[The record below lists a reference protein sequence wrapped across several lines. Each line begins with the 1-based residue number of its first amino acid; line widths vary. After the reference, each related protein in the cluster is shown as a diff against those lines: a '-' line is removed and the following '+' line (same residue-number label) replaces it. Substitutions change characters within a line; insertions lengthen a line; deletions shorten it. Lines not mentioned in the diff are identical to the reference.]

1 MVIEVLKYSIPLRL
15 YIAARA
21 LSLLLRILYL
31 LVIYF
36 VLYYFFSL
44 FSQDTIENDNQVIVA
59 LSLTHIQ
66 TQYRILVICLHL
78 KSSAE
83 FSETRERQGRFI
95 VKYADTE
102 SSKHDSVIV
111 SIIHMM
117 EILVL
122 LLTMVT

>member
-1 MVIEVLKYSIPLRL
+1 M
-15 YIAARA
+15 
-21 LSLLLRILYL
+21 
-31 LVIYF
+31 
-36 VLYYFFSL
+36 
-44 FSQDTIENDNQVIVA
+44 ENDNQVIVA

-66 TQYRILVICLHL
+66 TQYRVLVICLHL

-83 FSETRERQGRFI
+83 FSQTRERQGRFVI
-95 VKYADTE
+95 KYADTE